1 MRAVPRA
8 RSIQDAIG
16 EKRTSTG
23 TPDTFAIASAIFTAI
38 FDFILILIL
47 ILLTI
52 TIGIRITIAAED
64 QPCSTARFARYIR
77 ASACSSI
84 SPIDVGFSGSNS
96 TMP

>member
-47 ILLTI
+47 LTI
-52 TIGIRITIAAED
+52 TITITITAED

>member
-47 ILLTI
+47 LTI
-52 TIGIRITIAAED
+52 TITIAAED